1 MTNSIALLATQSS
14 EMTMS
19 SLEIAA
25 LTGKEHKN
33 VLRDIRAMLEE
44 LEIGVLSFEH
54 SYLSEQKKQ
63 MPCFNLP
70 KRECM
75 ILVSK
80 YSIKRR
86 GAIIA
91 RWHTRDDT

>member
-33 VLRDIRAMLEE
+33 VLRDIRAMFEE
-44 LEIGVLSFEH
+44 LEITELRFER
-54 SYLSEQKKQ
+54 SYKDSTGRSL
-63 MPCFNLP
+63 PCFNLP
-70 KRECM
+70 KRQ
-75 ILVSK
+75 
-80 YSIKRR
+80 SIAVVALR
-86 GAIIA
+86 IIPNA
-91 RWHTRDDT
+91 